1 MAVVGARLSG
11 LLGRGRRGRRTGADR
26 GVMSAVLVVSFLGAA
41 LLGVAAMGATSM
53 RATKVLAGSCLAL
66 LTFVALV
73 V

>member
-1 MAVVGARLSG
+1 
-11 LLGRGRRGRRTGADR
+11 
-26 GVMSAVLVVSFLGAA
+26 MSAVLVVSFPGAA
-41 LLGVAAMGATSM
+41 LLGVAAMGATSI